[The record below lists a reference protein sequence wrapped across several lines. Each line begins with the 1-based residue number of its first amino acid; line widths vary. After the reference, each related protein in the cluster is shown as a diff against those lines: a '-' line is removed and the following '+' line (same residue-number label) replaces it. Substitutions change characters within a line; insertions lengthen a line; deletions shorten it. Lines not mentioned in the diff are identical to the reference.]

1 MHICQ
6 MKIKVLYYWVL
17 LHLQCNHHPSS
28 ISWKLLN
35 KLNKLT
41 QFQLRGWG
49 EDAVNPSF
57 VFFAIT
63 QTVFLIIHAPHFSVN
78 PGFYTHCLS
87 SQAYFQ
93 NALFYLYQTKSM
105 FRPTTTKIFAQTPI
119 KEICA

>member
-63 QTVFLIIHAPHFSVN
+63 QTVFLIIHAPHFSVKSGLLYLL
-78 PGFYTHCLS
+78 PEFSGILSECLILS
-87 SQAYFQ
+87 
-93 NALFYLYQTKSM
+93 L
-105 FRPTTTKIFAQTPI
+105 PD
-119 KEICA
+119 